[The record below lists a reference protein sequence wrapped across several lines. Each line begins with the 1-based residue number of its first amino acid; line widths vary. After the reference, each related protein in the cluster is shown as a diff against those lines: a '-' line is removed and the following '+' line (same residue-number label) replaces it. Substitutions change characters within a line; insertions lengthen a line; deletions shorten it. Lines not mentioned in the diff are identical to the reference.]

1 MYNNKYWDMMDII
14 DVIDR
19 KERQHEDKLNTMSEK
34 EFEAYLKS
42 LHNKKLQRKA
52 G

>member
-1 MYNNKYWDMMDII
+1 MYNNKYWDMME
-14 DVIDR
+14 VIDMIDR
-19 KERQHEDKLNTMSEK
+19 QERHHEDKLNAMSEK

-42 LHNKKLQRKA
+42 LHNKILQKKA